1 MSRARSTRRPI
12 YNSTEND
19 YSTVATSSY
28 ARKRKKQ
35 HSFKPELNE
44 RLKDNEGLQIKSNR
58 SPSFNESAQFAYSSP
73 QNEIT
78 LVLFI
83 KLIVRALESTR
94 AASFSFGPPYSV
106 IAALSYFFDGT
117 ARKLCSV
124 RYSQKI

>member
-28 ARKRKKQ
+28 AKKRKKQ

-106 IAALSYFFDGT
+106 IAA
-117 ARKLCSV
+117 
-124 RYSQKI
+124 